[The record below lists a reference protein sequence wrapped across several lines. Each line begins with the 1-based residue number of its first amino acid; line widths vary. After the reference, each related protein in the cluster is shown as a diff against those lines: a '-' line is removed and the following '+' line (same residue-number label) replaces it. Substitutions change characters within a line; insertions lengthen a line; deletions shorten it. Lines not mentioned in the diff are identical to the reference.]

1 MEFTDSER
9 RAVTDAALIGGNSVD
24 MRGVTVRKISL
35 GSMMQLQRIGSPYGK
50 LGELAREPGA
60 DGKEPSMWEELGI
73 TDQAEIVGHVA
84 EFVWLHGDTPERV
97 RRGVGLPA
105 DMRREMVEEFML
117 RFDMKDLPY
126 LEEAVF
132 IGVAEAQAGMTN
144 PSAEGT
150 EKDDPLGPG
159 RPGERP

>member
-1 MEFTDSER
+1 
-9 RAVTDAALIGGNSVD
+9 
-24 MRGVTVRKISL
+24 
-35 GSMMQLQRIGSPYGK
+35 
-50 LGELAREPGA
+50 
-60 DGKEPSMWEELGI
+60 MWEELGI